1 MGPLRVCRVV
11 SSHVGGL
18 MASGGR
24 SYGQFGKA
32 GMRCTQGLLA
42 AEQTAQDRATV
53 GMGIA
58 DCVAGAGVC
67 CCFKHLKIPF
77 GVFHFL
83 SSICRLTAF
92 RTNETSYRFS

>member
-1 MGPLRVCRVV
+1 MGPLCVCRVV
-11 SSHVGGL
+11 SSHGGGL

-32 GMRCTQGLLA
+32 DGVT
-42 AEQTAQDRATV
+42 
-53 GMGIA
+53 
-58 DCVAGAGVC
+58 GAGVC

-83 SSICRLTAF
+83 SSICRLIAF
-92 RTNETSYRFS
+92 RTNETTYRFS